1 MEEKELQQKYM
12 EFQVL
17 QQQIEQLGQQLE
29 LLSSQ
34 NEELEKT
41 KEGLEELQTVKTGQE
56 MFSQLS
62 PGIFVKSVMGEPQT
76 VLVNVG
82 VQTVVER
89 TIPETQELVAHQQRN
104 VQENMK
110 EINQVL
116 KSLTSDALQLYQLL
130 QAHVQ

>member
-1 MEEKELQQKYM
+1 MDEKELQQKYL

-29 LLSSQ
+29 LLGSQ

-41 KEGLEELQTVKTGQE
+41 KDGLEELQKVKTGQE
-56 MFSQLS
+56 MFCQLS
-62 PGIFVKSVMGEPQT
+62 PGIFVKSVLGDPQI

-82 VQTVVER
+82 IQTVVER

-110 EINQVL
+110 EVNQVL
-116 KSLTSDALQLYQLL
+116 KSLTSDALQLYQQL